1 MSTAKT
7 IGSRFANN
15 KLAKWVSGSIRNKL
29 LVTMLVAALVPLIA
43 VSVVINSFASS
54 SLMEQTFDRMTAV
67 RTIKQQQLNN
77 YLNTI
82 KGQAATFAED
92 RMIVEAMEDFRTS
105 FSKSRLENETTRAD
119 LDRMRDELKNYYSN
133 QFGGEF
139 EKRNPGKGKGQD
151 AVRNLGMLDDDS
163 VFHQYNYIEA
173 NKHELGK
180 KNQLLRPAASLDKSK
195 YSELHAQ
202 FHPVIDSY
210 REKFGYYDVFLVD
223 ATSGRIV
230 YTAFKELDFT
240 TSLKDGPYAS
250 TNLGRCFRMIRDKA
264 TPGFVGMVDYE
275 AYLPSYNDAAG
286 FIGSPIYSGS
296 QLIGVLLFQ
305 IPIDKIEAIM
315 AERTGLGETGET
327 YAVGPAGVGETRKN
341 LFRNRSRFTDDL
353 HKSLKL
359 AEPLKTTIINP
370 LVSVDTLATQE
381 GLKGQSGT
389 KVINDY
395 RGEPVLSSWS
405 PLKVY
410 EAADEKD
417 AINWVMI
424 SEMDLA
430 EVRQPT
436 NWMTRATILAVLIGT
451 LLVFGVA
458 FWFSNSATKQT
469 TNINNMLAKISQG
482 DYTSRATVSTQDEL
496 GQMAGSLN
504 KVLDKTLLLVQ
515 SEKER
520 DQMQLAFMKL
530 MEEVSDVANG
540 DLTVEAEVTADMTG
554 AIADSFNYMIVQLR
568 KVINSVKD
576 STQQVTTTA
585 EEIRSATEHL
595 SNGSES
601 QASQLLETSSALG
614 QMAVSIQQV
623 AENVTESSTVAEQA
637 RANAQVGRQA
647 VQRTISGMN
656 RIREQVQES
665 SKRFKRLG
673 ESSQAVGEIVQ
684 LISDIADRTSILALN
699 ASIQAAMAGDAGR
712 GFAVVAEEVERLAER
727 ANSATNDIASLIK
740 TIQTESAEAIA
751 AMEES
756 TREVVSGSQLAQEA
770 GTALGEIE
778 SVSERLAQLITEISS
793 ATTQQARGAEALSL
807 SMTEISAVTQHTAA
821 GTRQAAVSVSRLAM
835 MAQELRGSVEAFKV
849 PATTA

>member
-1 MSTAKT
+1 M
-7 IGSRFANN
+7 
-15 KLAKWVSGSIRNKL
+15 
-29 LVTMLVAALVPLIA
+29 
-43 VSVVINSFASS
+43 
-54 SLMEQTFDRMTAV
+54 
-67 RTIKQQQLNN
+67 
-77 YLNTI
+77 
-82 KGQAATFAED
+82 
-92 RMIVEAMEDFRTS
+92 
-105 FSKSRLENETTRAD
+105 
-119 LDRMRDELKNYYSN
+119 
-133 QFGGEF
+133 
-139 EKRNPGKGKGQD
+139 
-151 AVRNLGMLDDDS
+151 
-163 VFHQYNYIEA
+163 
-173 NKHELGK
+173 
-180 KNQLLRPAASLDKSK
+180 
-195 YSELHAQ
+195 
-202 FHPVIDSY
+202 IDSY
-210 REKFGYYDVFLVD
+210 RDKFGYYDVFLVD
-223 ATSGRIV
+223 ASTGRIV

-240 TSLKDGPYAS
+240 TSLKDGPYAN
-250 TNLGRCFRMIRDKA
+250 TNLGRCYRMIRDKA

-286 FIGSPIYSGS
+286 FIGSPIYSGTE
-296 QLIGVLLFQ
+296 LIGVLLFQ
-305 IPIDKIEAIM
+305 IPIDRIEAVM
-315 AERTGLGETGET
+315 SERTGLGEKGET
-327 YAVGPAGVGETRKN
+327 YAVGPLGVGEARKN
-341 LFRNRSRFTDDL
+341 LFRNKSRFTSDI

-359 AEPLKTTIINP
+359 AEPLTTTIINP
-370 LVSVDTLATQE
+370 LVAVDTQATRD

-395 RGEPVLSSWS
+395 RGEPVLSSWA

-410 EAADEKD
+410 ESADEKD

-430 EVRQPT
+430 EVRKPT
-436 NWMTRATILAVLIGT
+436 TWMTMATTIAVLIGT
-451 LLVFGVA
+451 LLVVA
-458 FWFSNSATKQT
+458 VALWFLNSATKQT
-469 TNINNMLAKISQG
+469 TNINDMLAKISTG
-482 DYTSRATVSTQDEL
+482 DYTSRATVTTQDEL

-504 KVLDKTLLLVQ
+504 KMLDKTLLLVQ

-520 DQMQLAFMKL
+520 DQMQMAFMKL

-568 KVINSVKD
+568 KVIYTVKD

-623 AENVTESSTVAEQA
+623 AENVTESSAVAEQA
-637 RANAQVGRQA
+637 RANAQVGSQA
-647 VQRTISGMN
+647 GQRTISGMN

-770 GTALGEIE
+770 GSALGEIE

-821 GTRQAAVSVSRLAM
+821 GTRQAAVSVSRLAT

-849 PATTA
+849 PVQAG

>member
-1 MSTAKT
+1 
-7 IGSRFANN
+7 
-15 KLAKWVSGSIRNKL
+15 
-29 LVTMLVAALVPLIA
+29 
-43 VSVVINSFASS
+43 
-54 SLMEQTFDRMTAV
+54 
-67 RTIKQQQLNN
+67 
-77 YLNTI
+77 
-82 KGQAATFAED
+82 
-92 RMIVEAMEDFRTS
+92 
-105 FSKSRLENETTRAD
+105 
-119 LDRMRDELKNYYSN
+119 
-133 QFGGEF
+133 
-139 EKRNPGKGKGQD
+139 
-151 AVRNLGMLDDDS
+151 
-163 VFHQYNYIEA
+163 
-173 NKHELGK
+173 
-180 KNQLLRPAASLDKSK
+180 
-195 YSELHAQ
+195 
-202 FHPVIDSY
+202 
-210 REKFGYYDVFLVD
+210 
-223 ATSGRIV
+223 
-230 YTAFKELDFT
+230 
-240 TSLKDGPYAS
+240 
-250 TNLGRCFRMIRDKA
+250 
-264 TPGFVGMVDYE
+264 
-275 AYLPSYNDAAG
+275 
-286 FIGSPIYSGS
+286 
-296 QLIGVLLFQ
+296 
-305 IPIDKIEAIM
+305 
-315 AERTGLGETGET
+315 
-327 YAVGPAGVGETRKN
+327 
-341 LFRNRSRFTDDL
+341 
-353 HKSLKL
+353 
-359 AEPLKTTIINP
+359 
-370 LVSVDTLATQE
+370 
-381 GLKGQSGT
+381 
-389 KVINDY
+389 
-395 RGEPVLSSWS
+395 
-405 PLKVY
+405 
-410 EAADEKD
+410 
-417 AINWVMI
+417 
-424 SEMDLA
+424 MDLA

-436 NWMTRATILAVLIGT
+436 NWMTRATLLAVLIGT